1 MSINRKVG
9 CLSLELKPA
18 FPNPV
23 NKSSGVLLFR
33 GQSKVRE
40 GCFSC

>member
-1 MSINRKVG
+1 MSVTG
-9 CLSLELKPA
+9 AEAA

-23 NKSSGVLLFR
+23 NKSSGALLFR

>member
-1 MSINRKVG
+1 VTFTG
-9 CLSLELKPA
+9 AEAA

-23 NKSSGVLLFR
+23 DKSSGVLLFR

-40 GCFSC
+40 GCF